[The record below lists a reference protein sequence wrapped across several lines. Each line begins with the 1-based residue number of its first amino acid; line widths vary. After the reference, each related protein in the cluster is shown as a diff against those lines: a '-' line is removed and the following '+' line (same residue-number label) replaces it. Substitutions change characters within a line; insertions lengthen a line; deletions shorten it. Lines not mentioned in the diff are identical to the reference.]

1 MAHRWWSVRAIAL
14 LACSDLCLTI
24 LLVFQKSIMGCGKNA
39 PEVNCNIFS
48 RNGLMFCD
56 GMSARL
62 QGYVNMQ
69 RNVNNCDLCKS
80 LASNSYPVYIMARG
94 IKMH

>member
-1 MAHRWWSVRAIAL
+1 MLDYFA
-14 LACSDLCLTI
+14 
-24 LLVFQKSIMGCGKNA
+24 VFPEKHNGMRQKNA